1 MGNGTL
7 RATQGVDTGGRS
19 VKTPTAIAAATF
31 VLLAG
36 CGGSSGEP
44 PAESSGTIA
53 SSGATGSSIPAAAFV
68 GRYAGL
74 LTIPRGNLT
83 WTLPVVLAVES
94 TAAGLVRLPVRALCP
109 SLDHVDL
116 EPPEAFLV
124 ALAEPG
130 AWSMELPNGERVRLG
145 AIHVR
150 FDAAAGVLEV
160 RLSGS
165 VGGDPIEWSFVG
177 AR

>member
-1 MGNGTL
+1 M
-7 RATQGVDTGGRS
+7 
-19 VKTPTAIAAATF
+19 KIPTAIATI

-36 CGGSSGEP
+36 CGGTAGDP
-44 PAESSGTIA
+44 PADSTGAVATA
-53 SSGATGSSIPAAAFV
+53 GATGSSLPAEAFA
-68 GRYAGL
+68 GRYSGV

-83 WTLPVVLAVES
+83 WTMPLVLAVES
-94 TAAGLVRLPVRALCP
+94 PSAGLVRLPVRALCP
-109 SLDHVDL
+109 SLDHVDF

-150 FDAAAGVLEV
+150 LDAAAGALEV

-165 VGGDPIEWSFVG
+165 VGGDPIEWTFVG
-177 AR
+177 VR